1 MEISPLFVEIA
12 QVAGS
17 AAVVAG
23 TLCGLTYR
31 SLRDRY
37 ATKVELA
44 ALVTKAE
51 LAAYAGEE
59 RAWRERHTTDHSE
72 MRVQLAR
79 VDARLSASP
88 TVSDLGALRH
98 DLDTVA
104 GSLQALKAA
113 LDGFSEILKR
123 TEYLSHLTHEQVF
136 DQGRQR

>member
-1 MEISPLFVEIA
+1 MDINPLIVEIA

-44 ALVTKAE
+44 TLVTKSE

-59 RAWRERHTTDHSE
+59 RAWRERHASDHSE

-79 VDARLSASP
+79 VDARLGAGP

-104 GSLQALKAA
+104 GSLHALKAA
-113 LDGFSEILKR
+113 LDGFREILQR
-123 TEYLSHLTHEQVF
+123 TEYLTHLTHEQVI
-136 DQGRQR
+136 DQGRLR